1 MVPSSNETDGKQMKG
16 LITNEWDRDNLEFL
30 LNTKGDDFKAWFAQA
45 DEDDKAYAQELMD
58 AYSRELLLRSQE
70 LDIEANLVQSNNQE
84 AKMVIDKILKR

>member
-1 MVPSSNETDGKQMKG
+1 MKG

-84 AKMVIDKILKR
+84 AKMVIDKILKL

>member
-16 LITNEWDRDNLEFL
+16 LITNEWDRDNLNFL
-30 LNTKGDDFKAWFAQA
+30 LNTKGDEFKAWFAQS

-70 LDIEANLVQSNNQE
+70 LDIEARLDNTHE
-84 AKMVIDKILKR
+84 ALMVIDKIRKL

>member
-1 MVPSSNETDGKQMKG
+1 MKG
-16 LITNEWDRDNLEFL
+16 LITNEWDRDNLNFL

-84 AKMVIDKILKR
+84 AKMVIDKILKL

>member
-1 MVPSSNETDGKQMKG
+1 MKG
-16 LITNEWDRDNLEFL
+16 LITNEWDRDNLNFL
-30 LNTKGDDFKAWFAQA
+30 LNTKGDEFKVWFAQA

-84 AKMVIDKILKR
+84 ALMVIDKIRKL